1 MQIYNR
7 NKHKIIDINIY
18 MQKDDTQNKHTHIY
32 YIIDINIIYIFILEI
47 GKIYTQY
54 AQKIIQY
61 TQIGIN
67 YTQKQYIDKKKIYNT
82 QYDIKTQAQTKNL

>member
-1 MQIYNR
+1 M
-7 NKHKIIDINIY
+7 K
-18 MQKDDTQNKHTHIY
+18 KDDTQNKHTHTHILY
-32 YIIDINIIYIFILEI
+32 NRYIIYIFILEI